1 MRSTYIERIQKLSE
15 KLSDPALAERARKIN
30 SNTFSRNRKMPLK
43 DILLCCLSK
52 KGLTTTLELRN
63 YFIQKDVPSMKM
75 SKQGYLQQRKRLN
88 PEVFSYLNDEY
99 MADFYHSSEPR
110 LWNGFLLLA
119 IDGSKAEVPNSPENR
134 ERFGKSNNQHSEL
147 GQVRVLV
154 SGMYDILNHFY
165 LDIEISHISTSETEI
180 AKKNLHHLTHI
191 DIKQPVLAI
200 FDRGYP
206 SMEFIDF
213 LETEKIN
220 YLFRISS
227 NDYKFERRN
236 MKSTDETVIL
246 RHTYQR
252 LEKIRKKHPER
263 LERMKEK
270 GYTNTRIMTSMLPS
284 GNELALMTNLP
295 FEFSQKQL
303 EDLYYQRWEIEKKY
317 HTLKNKMKF
326 ESVTG
331 KSTIYVDQDFRAQVL
346 VYNILQDIRK
356 EADEEVSVRGRKK
369 GSKHPMHTNE
379 NIAIGLFKE
388 QMIKLILE
396 KNAVRRGQLLFKLQT
411 EMEEYILPQR
421 NLPGKERKKNLSNK
435 YKNNQK
441 NSFKKSPYNSI
452 GESIDFFKRNT
463 ILISEKVT
471 NIGIISS

>member
-147 GQVRVLV
+147 GQVRAL
-154 SGMYDILNHFY
+154 
-165 LDIEISHISTSETEI
+165 

-220 YLFRISS
+220 YLFRIFS

-284 GNELALMTNLP
+284 GNELTLMTNLP

-369 GSKHPMHTNE
+369 GSKYPMHTNE

-441 NSFKKSPYNSI
+441 NSF
-452 GESIDFFKRNT
+452 
-463 ILISEKVT
+463 
-471 NIGIISS
+471 

>member
-1 MRSTYIERIQKLSE
+1 
-15 KLSDPALAERARKIN
+15 
-30 SNTFSRNRKMPLK
+30 
-43 DILLCCLSK
+43 
-52 KGLTTTLELRN
+52 
-63 YFIQKDVPSMKM
+63 MKM

-119 IDGSKAEVPNSPENR
+119 IDGSKAEVPNSTENR

-147 GQVRVLV
+147 GQVRALV
-154 SGMYDILNHFY
+154 SGMYDILNQFY
-165 LDIEISHISTSETEI
+165 LDIEISHISTSETEL
-180 AKKNLHHLTHI
+180 AKKNLHHLTHM

-206 SMEFIDF
+206 SIEFIDF
-213 LETEKIN
+213 LETEKIS
-220 YLFRISS
+220 YLFRLSS

-246 RHTYQR
+246 RHTCQR

-270 GYTNTRIMTSMLPS
+270 GNTNTRIMTSMLPS

-346 VYNILQDIRK
+346 VYNMLQDIRK
-356 EADEEVSVRGRKK
+356 EADEEVFVKGREK
-369 GSKHPMHTNE
+369 GSKYPMHTNE
-379 NIAIGLFKE
+379 NISIGLFKE

-396 KNAVRRGQLLFKLQT
+396 KNAVRREQLLFKLQA

-421 NLPGKERKKNLSNK
+421 NLPGRERKKNISNK

-441 NSFKKSPYNSI
+441 NSF
-452 GESIDFFKRNT
+452 
-463 ILISEKVT
+463 
-471 NIGIISS
+471 